1 MKNKPSLTETA
12 KLLQEYFKYNQG
24 ISFGNGDSTNP
35 LKSNEAHLKNMES
48 LSFLG
53 AIKKFH
59 NSFLPNGN
67 QLNYFIKYKL
77 TARIIKLLCSILT
90 IIIAFLS
97 DATSL
102 LDFFSFLF
110 NK

>member
-1 MKNKPSLTETA
+1 MKNKPSLIETA

-24 ISFGNGDSTNP
+24 ISFGHIDSTNP
-35 LKSNEAHLKNMES
+35 LKSNENHLKNMEY

-77 TARIIKLLCSILT
+77 TTRIITLGFSILAT
-90 IIIAFLS
+90 LITFLAN
-97 DATSL
+97 ATSS
-102 LDFFSFLF
+102 LDFFLSFF